1 MLPAGEYILA
11 VVTIKSDTMNPYQVM
26 GIIASGTI
34 VFAGVVTWLTMQGVH
49 ILLAFLLVYLG
60 AVWFMLGMQRRARE
74 SYDVRD
80 DYKDEYRE
88 EYRAPR
94 QDRDSLASR
103 IRAQDFQVSARSGSE
118 RVKELRV

>member
-1 MLPAGEYILA
+1 
-11 VVTIKSDTMNPYQVM
+11 MNPYQVM

-49 ILLAFLLVYLG
+49 ILLAFLLVYLV
-60 AVWFMLGMQRRARE
+60 AVLFMLGMQRRARE
-74 SYDVRD
+74 SYDARD
-80 DYKDEYRE
+80 DCEDGYRG

-94 QDRDSLASR
+94 QEREYLASR
-103 IRAQDFQVSARSGSE
+103 IRAKDFQVSARSGTE